1 MANNLMEMFRPQPV
15 YTPTDAMRDV
25 GNAKNAL
32 ASGQLTSMKA
42 NALGQEMADNEAIN
56 QVMTANGG
64 DLNSAMQDPNLNW
77 KAKQQI
83 GGMIS
88 EQNKAQADSQMKRV
102 ESQIKNWQYAG
113 NRVGSAQSQEEWD
126 AARDEVRSVLG
137 DDFAKHL
144 PEQWSPE
151 TAQHFGN
158 AAMTHAEKI
167 AQQREDRQANYQNQ
181 SLDLQERRLQNAENR
196 GSGGGMDAQDKGW
209 EVKETAGGLV
219 RVNKYTGE
227 VVPVTMGGQTVQ
239 GKPEGGG
246 GATVDRKMQQDA
258 MVADKDYQNSLAAA
272 TQADT
277 LLKTA
282 TGSGLGSA
290 IDQSAAFFGQ
300 STEGARS
307 AAQLKVVAGKLV
319 AAVPKFSGPQSDSD
333 VKLYREMAG
342 QVGDESLPVETRKAA
357 LTTVMELQK
366 GESERRKAMLE
377 GSMPQQPDTTA
388 PANAPTTTNW

>member
-113 NRVGSAQSQEEWD
+113 NRVGSAQSQEDWD
-126 AARDEVRSVLG
+126 AAREEVRSVLG
-137 DDFAKHL
+137 DDFAKNL

-151 TAQHFGN
+151 VAKRFGD

-167 AQQREDRQANYQNQ
+167 AQQREERQANYQNQ

-239 GKPEGGG
+239 GKPKGGG
-246 GATVDRKMQQDA
+246 VAT
-258 MVADKDYQNSLAAA
+258 
-272 TQADT
+272 
-277 LLKTA
+277 
-282 TGSGLGSA
+282 
-290 IDQSAAFFGQ
+290 
-300 STEGARS
+300 E
-307 AAQLKVVAGKLV
+307 
-319 AAVPKFSGPQSDSD
+319 
-333 VKLYREMAG
+333 
-342 QVGDESLPVETRKAA
+342 DERKAA
-357 LTTVMELQK
+357 GWASQMELAKSQINNILKSDPSASDK
-366 GESERRKAMLE
+366 GVLEALAPGELLSRQAMSENRKRYVDAVSSLSEAALRAATGAGINESEAKQKIAELSPVFGDSEAIIADKMARMDMYIQSVTGRAGRAQDMIVNPE
-377 GSMPQQPDTTA
+377 SQATT
-388 PANAPTTTNW
+388 NTPTTTNW